1 MFIFNAVLLH
11 AMIVTAFEDGKP
23 SWRYL
28 STATVTHS
36 LLMALHHALD
46 ISLTRRSPF
55 KVSAALRHY
64 AQLCALP
71 RNSAQFCAILR
82 NSAQFF

>member
-1 MFIFNAVLLH
+1 
-11 AMIVTAFEDGKP
+11 MIVTAFEDGKP

>member
-1 MFIFNAVLLH
+1 
-11 AMIVTAFEDGKP
+11 MIVTAFEDGRP

-55 KVSAALRHY
+55 KVTEQIWRK
-64 AQLCALP
+64 P
-71 RNSAQFCAILR
+71 AQFCANLAQP
-82 NSAQFF
+82 SAVLTLLF

>member
-1 MFIFNAVLLH
+1 
-11 AMIVTAFEDGKP
+11 MIVTAFEDGKP

-55 KVSAALRHY
+55 KVSAFATQVCVILRKH
-64 AQLCALP
+64 AQL
-71 RNSAQFCAILR
+71 F
-82 NSAQFF
+82 

>member
-1 MFIFNAVLLH
+1 
-11 AMIVTAFEDGKP
+11 MIVTAFEDGKP

-55 KVSAALRHY
+55 KVSAIL
-64 AQLCALP
+64 AQLY
-71 RNSAQFCAILR
+71 AILR

>member
-1 MFIFNAVLLH
+1 
-11 AMIVTAFEDGKP
+11 MIVTAFEDGKP

-55 KVSAALRHY
+55 KVSAAL
-64 AQLCALP
+64 
-71 RNSAQFCAILR
+71 AQFCGR
-82 NSAQFF
+82 FSYQNSNHLIACLF

>member
-1 MFIFNAVLLH
+1 
-11 AMIVTAFEDGKP
+11 MIVTAFEDGKP

-55 KVSAALRHY
+55 KVSATL
-64 AQLCALP
+64 AQLG
-71 RNSAQFCAILR
+71 AILR
-82 NSAQFF
+82 NSAQFL

>member
-1 MFIFNAVLLH
+1 
-11 AMIVTAFEDGKP
+11 MIVTAFEDGKP

-55 KVSAALRHY
+55 KVSAA
-64 AQLCALP
+64 P
-71 RNSAQFCAILR
+71 RNSAQSL
-82 NSAQFF
+82 

>member
-1 MFIFNAVLLH
+1 
-11 AMIVTAFEDGKP
+11 MIVTAFEDGKP

-55 KVSAALRHY
+55 KVR
-64 AQLCALP
+64 AQFW
-71 RNSAQFCAILR
+71 RNSSQFCAVLR
-82 NSAQFF
+82 NSAQLF